1 MMVPPQLLIAMN
13 SKSMKSEIIEYINNQ
28 LLNNRTTVDA
38 DRELL
43 VSGILDSLAVM
54 SLVAFLEKLDGRKI
68 PPLDVT
74 LENFNSV
81 NAITRYLESR
91 QDDPAQ

>member
-1 MMVPPQLLIAMN
+1 MN
-13 SKSMKSEIIEYINNQ
+13 SNSMKSEIIEYINNQ
-28 LLNNRTTVDA
+28 LLNNRTTVDG

-43 VSGILDSLAVM
+43 VSGILDSLSVM
-54 SLVAFLEKLDGRKI
+54 SLVTFLEKLDGRKI

-81 NAITRYLESR
+81 NAITHYLESR
-91 QDDPAQ
+91 QDDPVQ